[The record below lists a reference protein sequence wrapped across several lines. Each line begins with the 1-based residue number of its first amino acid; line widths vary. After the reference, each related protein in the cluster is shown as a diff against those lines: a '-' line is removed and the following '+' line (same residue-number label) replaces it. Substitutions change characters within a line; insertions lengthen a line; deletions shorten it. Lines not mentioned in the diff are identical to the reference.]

1 MSRRAVFRF
10 EPVGVDLFD
19 RRPHHPPRGS
29 LVVLT
34 PRGSR
39 HLIGCPPQGTLGHV
53 FISDAES
60 GRFLGLVLR
69 ASLVRVGGAS

>member
-10 EPVGVDLFD
+10 EPVGLDLFY

-39 HLIGCPPQGTLGHV
+39 HLIGCPPQGTMGYV

-60 GRFLGLVLR
+60 GRFLGLVSR
-69 ASLVRVGGAS
+69 ASLVRVEV